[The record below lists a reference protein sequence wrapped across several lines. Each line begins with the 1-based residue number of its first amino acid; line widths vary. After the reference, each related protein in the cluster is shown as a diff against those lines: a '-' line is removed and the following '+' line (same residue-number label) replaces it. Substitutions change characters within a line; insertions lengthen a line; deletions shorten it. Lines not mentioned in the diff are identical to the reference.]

1 MFLIF
6 PYIFNQRAIK
16 HSKCLAFVSS
26 EFLTGVDTAE
36 KTTALRTLEG
46 NSCYLLLKT
55 FLKNSY
61 RYLPE
66 SWGKNNGRISI
77 TTVYSTGQQ
86 RCNSTMHNGVSIL
99 FRDYET
105 RGLFSFFAILL
116 SNRTC
121 PTTLQVH
128 LGKEQIIIILAG
140 DTGWPKPRAV
150 WTLGTFWRSQRCA
163 ISWQPTA
170 RTSELGKILLETP
183 SPVQLGQGKSHDRV
197 KEYFEQFL
205 RYWVIKQLWWEEE
218 RKWEVCPTKYCS
230 LWLFVRSL
238 WANNPFYSF
247 SQENQDVELTN
258 VSSLWFLFTK
268 DLKYLLSHKILLRS
282 YKEWMMG
289 W

>member
-1 MFLIF
+1 MESAF
-6 PYIFNQRAIK
+6 
-16 HSKCLAFVSS
+16 CL
-26 EFLTGVDTAE
+26 E
-36 KTTALRTLEG
+36 
-46 NSCYLLLKT
+46 
-55 FLKNSY
+55 
-61 RYLPE
+61 
-66 SWGKNNGRISI
+66 I
-77 TTVYSTGQQ
+77 
-86 RCNSTMHNGVSIL
+86 
-99 FRDYET
+99 ET
-105 RGLFSFFAILL
+105 HGLFSFFAILL

-128 LGKEQIIIILAG
+128 LGKEQIIIIVAG

-170 RTSELGKILLETP
+170 RTSELGKILLESP

-238 WANNPFYSF
+238 WANNPFDSF

-268 DLKYLLSHKILLRS
+268 DLKYLLRHKILPRS